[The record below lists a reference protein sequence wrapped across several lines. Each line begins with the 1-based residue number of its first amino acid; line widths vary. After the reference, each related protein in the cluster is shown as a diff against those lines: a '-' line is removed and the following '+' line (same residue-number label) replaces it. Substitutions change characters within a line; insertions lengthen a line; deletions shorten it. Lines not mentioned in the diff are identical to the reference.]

1 MHRVL
6 VRPGVFPPEVRATTT
21 ALACNRPSQEALPL
35 ARHSSSSLARQLIE
49 VKCVAKIS
57 AATIRRWLQTDKLKP
72 WRFKLWQHITE
83 PQSFLQKAKPVLRLY
98 QHATTLLERGIWVV
112 CCDEKTSIQ
121 ARWPELATR
130 PAQTAQPTL
139 LAARYK
145 RQGAV
150 QLFAGLSVAEGQ
162 VFGQCRAKK
171 CFVDFQA
178 FITETLLPQA
188 LARGVKRVVLIL
200 DNGPTHAP
208 KQLEKWLR
216 AELAHRKLSLSIKV
230 QWLPV
235 RASWLDQIEIWFSI
249 LQSKV
254 LRPNDFENIAALKR
268 AILNF
273 MTYYNKTARPI
284 NWTYTVEK
292 LERKLAAHL

>member
-1 MHRVL
+1 L
-6 VRPGVFPPEVRATTT
+6 PRAQ
-21 ALACNRPSQEALPL
+21 NLPL
-35 ARHSSSSLARQLIE
+35 ARHSSSSLVRQLIE
-49 VKCVAKIS
+49 LKSVVKIG
-57 AATIRRWLQTDKLKP
+57 AATVRRWLQTEKLKP
-72 WRFKLWQHITE
+72 WRFKLWQHIVA
-83 PQSFLQKAKPVLRLY
+83 PQSFLRRAKPVLRLY
-98 QHATTLLERGIWVV
+98 QHAGALLERGIWVV
-112 CCDEKTSIQ
+112 CADEKTSIQ
-121 ARWPELATR
+121 ARQPEQNTR
-130 PAQTAQPTL
+130 PAQAAQPAL

-150 QLFAGLSVAEGQ
+150 QLFAGLSVAEGK

-216 AELAHRKLSLSIKV
+216 AELARRKLSLSIKV

-254 LRPNDFENIAALKR
+254 LRPNDFENITVLKR
-268 AILNF
+268 AIVNF